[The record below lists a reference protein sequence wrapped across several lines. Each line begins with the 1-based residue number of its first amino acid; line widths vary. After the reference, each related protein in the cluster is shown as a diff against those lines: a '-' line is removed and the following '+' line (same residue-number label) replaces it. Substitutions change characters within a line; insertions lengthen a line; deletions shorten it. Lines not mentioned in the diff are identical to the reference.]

1 MKKLILVV
9 VFISLILGVTS
20 LFKYSLSTKELE
32 GVSLKKVVVIDA
44 GHGGFDTGSIGYSK
58 TKEKDITLSIALNLG
73 EKLNEDGFIVYYT
86 RDKDV
91 SLGKNE
97 RDDLNVR
104 IKMINSL
111 KPDIFLS
118 IHLNGSDY
126 KSAKGIETYTRESDD
141 KSYLLGESIQDELSS
156 VEYTT
161 DRGVKTTKDRK
172 LAILDRTKHV
182 GILLE
187 LGFITNKSDEE
198 YLVSKSGQ
206 NTVIECI
213 LSGISTYFNKIL

>member
-58 TKEKDITLSIALNLG
+58 TKEKDITLSIALKLG

-126 KSAKGIETYTRESDD
+126 KSAKGIETYTRELDD
-141 KSYLLGESIQDELSS
+141 KSYLLGEYIQDELSS

-161 DRGVKTTKDRK
+161 DRGIKTTEDRK
-172 LAILDRTKHV
+172 LAILNRTKPV

-206 NTVIECI
+206 STVIECI